1 MNERSFIILDTALQS
16 GVKKV
21 DKNDSAPKLAQE
33 KLRARRLMIVTAAVH
48 CFIEKGYHQS
58 GVRDIAAKAGV
69 SLGNL
74 YNHFKSKDEI
84 LYEITKIEAEEL
96 DEFREILSHAED
108 PQTSF
113 ENFVWAYLDYAARPE
128 NALMALEILSVAVR
142 NPPIASGFTRN
153 RAALIA
159 SLVDVLQAGS
169 ETGAFVQH
177 QNAAETAKLVLD
189 LIEGLAVR
197 SVMSE
202 ASPSKDARDAVWGI
216 LKRSI
221 LAADSAK
228 SQVRERR

>member
-48 CFIEKGYHQS
+48 CFIEKG
-58 GVRDIAAKAGV
+58 
-69 SLGNL
+69 
-74 YNHFKSKDEI
+74 
-84 LYEITKIEAEEL
+84 YEITKIEAEEL